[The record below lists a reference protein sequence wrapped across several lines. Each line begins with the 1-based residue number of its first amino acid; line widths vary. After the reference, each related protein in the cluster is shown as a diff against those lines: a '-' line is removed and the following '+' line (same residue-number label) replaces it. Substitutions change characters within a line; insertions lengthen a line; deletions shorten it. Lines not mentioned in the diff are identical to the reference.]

1 MAKTIQIWWK
11 TLICTYEKLNKL
23 KVTQKV
29 STETHKLS
37 KIETKRD
44 FIAARRMQLVTCKGA
59 STRLTADFS
68 SETTEGRRGWYIP
81 SAERKKKKNTVNQE
95 LYWIDH
101 KVHLGFSIK
110 EKPKWTFWPTPY
122 VCQSYSSK
130 MKNFRYTYIKIE
142 FIINRPLF

>member
-23 KVTQKV
+23 KVTQRV

-81 SAERKKKKNTVNQE
+81 SAERKKKKK
-95 LYWIDH
+95 H
-101 KVHLGFSIK
+101 
-110 EKPKWTFWPTPY
+110 
-122 VCQSYSSK
+122 CQSRTLLDWPKSSFGFFHK
-130 MKNFRYTYIKIE
+130 RETQMNFLTNPICVPKLFFKNEE
-142 FIINRPLF
+142 F